1 MDQKKFSKLSDVK
14 LKKKKSKAKQSNDTE
29 FYPRVINETNV
40 RFLNDELARL
50 NKPVEYN

>member
-14 LKKKKSKAKQSNDTE
+14 LKKKKAKQSNDTE